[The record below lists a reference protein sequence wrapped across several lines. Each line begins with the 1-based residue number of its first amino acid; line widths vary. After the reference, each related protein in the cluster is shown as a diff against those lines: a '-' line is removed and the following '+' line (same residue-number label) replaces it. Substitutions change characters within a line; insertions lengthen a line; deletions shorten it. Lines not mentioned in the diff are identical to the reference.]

1 MKLFRNTALALVV
14 VLALSMLISSLIEW
28 NAITTEIHALQ
39 STVRVASEHAIG
51 EFEITQFSGFDDNL
65 GNTFDISDSHNASEY
80 KYYLKELEI
89 EAKEK
94 MRGDYVDSDMEHIIT
109 FLGDELTD
117 FKSGDTDSVL
127 SPFAFSLTFL
137 EEDKLSA
144 DFDETVVSL
153 IRHNYN
159 PTSDEIGDNDKV
171 IHPLAFSGTGT
182 VEITDTSAKIIE
194 GPKLMDLTGGI
205 HEGTD
210 KYAAFAKLFGTENKG
225 AMDMVNGIHL
235 LQNMFNYVV
244 YYDVEFTINWN
255 HHTRT
260 LFFKQAGFGENIS
273 SSYVDEFGQIVV
285 PMEPIVLHRRYI
297 VTN

>member
-14 VLALSMLISSLIEW
+14 VLALSMLISSLMEW
-28 NAITTEIHALQ
+28 NAMTTEIHALE
-39 STVRVASEHAIG
+39 STIRVASEHAIG

-80 KYYLKELEI
+80 KYYLKQLEI
-89 EAKEK
+89 ESKEA
-94 MRGDYVDSDMEHIIT
+94 MRGDYVGSDMEHIIS
-109 FLGDELTD
+109 FLGDELAD
-117 FKSGDTDSVL
+117 YKSGDTESVL

-137 EEDKLSA
+137 EEDKLTA
-144 DFDETVVSL
+144 DFNETVSSL

-159 PTSDEIGDNDKV
+159 PTAQEMGDSEKAIN
-171 IHPLAFSGTGT
+171 PLAFSGPGT
-182 VEITDTSAKIIE
+182 VEITGASAKIVD
-194 GPKLMDLTGGI
+194 GPKLMDLTRGV

-225 AMDMVNGIHL
+225 AMNMVNGIHL

-273 SSYVDEFGQIVV
+273 SEYIDDQGQIVL
-285 PMEPIVLHRRYI
+285 PMKPIVLHRRYI